1 MIKGTIIKG
10 IGGFYYI
17 KTDQGIFECKGRGL
31 FRKEKLVP
39 CVGDHIMLEPDELDE
54 YKGTIVKIL
63 PRKNIFVRP
72 PVANLDQLLIVMAME
87 KPEPNFYMLDKFL
100 VMAEKNQV
108 DIIIAFNKIDLIEE
122 EEVKKVLEIYD
133 NLYPLFFF
141 SAEAGVGIE
150 EIKLELKN
158 KQTAISGPSG
168 VGKST
173 LINKMH
179 EDLNLEVGGISVK
192 SQRGK
197 HTTRHVEIFE
207 LNNGGMVFDT
217 PGFTSFET
225 VDVNLEELHFMFP
238 ELQKL
243 ALECRFKTCTH
254 INEPDCAVKLSLEQ
268 GGINRSRYE
277 SYVNLYNEI
286 KSQRRF

>member
-31 FRKEKLVP
+31 FRKEKQVP
-39 CVGDHIMLEPDELDE
+39 CVGDHIMLEPDELDG

-72 PVANLDQLLIVMAME
+72 PVANLDQILIVMAME
-87 KPEPNFYMLDKFL
+87 KPEPNFYLLDKFL

-122 EEVKKVLEIYD
+122 EDVKKIKEIYN

-150 EIKLELKN
+150 EIKNELKN

-179 EDLNLEVGGISVK
+179 EDLNLEVGGISIK

-225 VDVNLEELHFMFP
+225 VDVELEELHFMFP

-243 ALECRFKTCTH
+243 ALECRFKSCTH
-254 INEPDCAVKLSLEQ
+254 INEPDCAVKSSLDQ
-268 GGINRSRYE
+268 GGINKSRYE

-286 KSQRRF
+286 KNQRRF

>member
-17 KTDQGIFECKGRGL
+17 KTEQGIFECKGRGL

-39 CVGDHIMLEPDELDE
+39 CVGDHILLEPDELDDF
-54 YKGTIVKIL
+54 KGTIVEIL

-72 PVANLDQLLIVMAME
+72 PVANLDQILIVMAME
-87 KPEPNFYMLDKFL
+87 KPEPNFYILDKFL

-108 DIIIAFNKIDLIEE
+108 EIIIAFNKIDLIEDE
-122 EEVKKVLEIYD
+122 DVNKIKEIYN

-141 SAEAGVGIE
+141 SAEVGLGIE
-150 EIKLELKN
+150 EIKNELKN

-179 EDLNLEVGGISVK
+179 EDLHLEVGGISLK

-207 LNNGGMVFDT
+207 LNNGGLVFDT

-225 VDVNLEELHFMFP
+225 IDVSIEELHFMFP

-243 ALECRFKTCTH
+243 ALECRFKSCTH
-254 INEPDCAVKLSLEQ
+254 INEPDCAVKLGFDN
-268 GGINRSRYE
+268 GGIHKSRYE

>member
-72 PVANLDQLLIVMAME
+72 PVANLDQILIVMAME
-87 KPEPNFYMLDKFL
+87 KPEPNFYLLDKFL

-108 DIIIAFNKIDLIEE
+108 EIIIAFNKIDLIEE
-122 EEVKKVLEIYD
+122 EDVKKIKEIYD

-179 EDLNLEVGGISVK
+179 EDLNLEVGGISLK

-238 ELQKL
+238 ELHKL
-243 ALECRFKTCTH
+243 ALECRFKSCTH
-254 INEPDCAVKLSLEQ
+254 INEPDCAVKLSLDQ

-277 SYVNLYNEI
+277 SYVSLYNEI
-286 KSQRRF
+286 KNQRRF

>member
-72 PVANLDQLLIVMAME
+72 PVANLDQILIVMAME
-87 KPEPNFYMLDKFL
+87 KPEPNFYLLDKFL

-108 DIIIAFNKIDLIEE
+108 EIIIAFNKIDLIEE
-122 EEVKKVLEIYD
+122 EDVKKIKEIYD

-179 EDLNLEVGGISVK
+179 EDLNLEVGGISLK

-238 ELQKL
+238 ELHKL
-243 ALECRFKTCTH
+243 ALECRFKSCTH
-254 INEPDCAVKLSLEQ
+254 INEPDCAVKLSLDQ
-268 GGINRSRYE
+268 CGINRSRYE
-277 SYVNLYNEI
+277 SYVSLYNEI
-286 KSQRRF
+286 KNQRRF

>member
-17 KTDQGIFECKGRGL
+17 KTEQGIFECKGRGL

-39 CVGDHIMLEPDELDE
+39 CVGDHILLEPDELDDF
-54 YKGTIVKIL
+54 KGTIVEIL

-72 PVANLDQLLIVMAME
+72 PVANLGQILIVMAME
-87 KPEPNFYMLDKFL
+87 KPEPNFYLLDKFL

-122 EEVKKVLEIYD
+122 EDVNKIKEIYD
-133 NLYPLFFF
+133 NLYPLYFF
-141 SAEAGVGIE
+141 SAEAGLGIE
-150 EIKLELKN
+150 EIKHQLKN

-179 EDLNLEVGGISVK
+179 EDLNLEVGGISLK

-207 LNNGGMVFDT
+207 LNNGGLVFDT

-225 VDVNLEELHFMFP
+225 IDVNIEELHFMFP
-238 ELQKL
+238 ELHKL
-243 ALECRFKTCTH
+243 ALECRFKSCTH
-254 INEPDCAVKLSLEQ
+254 INEPDCAVKLSLEH
-268 GGINRSRYE
+268 GGIHRSRYE

-286 KSQRRF
+286 KNQRRF

>member
-87 KPEPNFYMLDKFL
+87 KPEPNFYLLDKFL

>member
-72 PVANLDQLLIVMAME
+72 PVANLDQILIVMAME
-87 KPEPNFYMLDKFL
+87 KPEPNFYLLDKFL

-108 DIIIAFNKIDLIEE
+108 EIIIAFNKIDLIEE
-122 EEVKKVLEIYD
+122 EDVKKIKEIYD

-179 EDLNLEVGGISVK
+179 ENLNLEIGGISLK

-238 ELQKL
+238 ELHKL
-243 ALECRFKTCTH
+243 ALECRFKSCTH
-254 INEPDCAVKLSLEQ
+254 INEPDCAVKLSLDQ

-277 SYVNLYNEI
+277 SYVSLYNEI
-286 KSQRRF
+286 KNQRRF